1 MTIKKTVTEKV
12 ITANRANAQDSTGPE
27 DCTKT
32 KHNATKHGYRGK
44 KPIFQNAEEEEQYN
58 ALLEELDGYYQPEG
72 PIEEMLIEEI
82 ARCRWS
88 LDDLQVWAVQEISN
102 RRQAT
107 KAILQGVAENYDE
120 EQLPLFTT
128 AGGSNSAAQLG
139 WDCQGLIVRTGSKNF
154 EREESRSGMPDK
166 LGKTDKTGDVQIE
179 VKLNT
184 SMDSILRYQAALK
197 RDLYRAI
204 RTLGEIQQQRL
215 DSGEKVLP

>member
-1 MTIKKTVTEKV
+1 MTIKKPVTEKV
-12 ITANRANAQDSTGPE
+12 IAANRANAQDSTGPE
-27 DCTKT
+27 DCTHVKG
-32 KHNATKHGYRGK
+32 NARKHGYRSK
-44 KPIFQNAEEEEQYN
+44 QLVFANPEEENQYN

-204 RTLGEIQQQRL
+204 RTLGEIQQQRQE
-215 DSGEKVLP
+215 SGEKVLP